1 MLAFDE
7 YTRMVDGW
15 LAHLAYLDEEKTKVV
30 EQAVK
35 RGIELGIEEGI
46 KQGIENFKIKEELI
60 VELVKEG
67 HLTKESAAE
76 VLSLTVKD
84 FERYLQE

>member
-7 YTRMVDGW
+7 YTRMIDGW

-35 RGIELGIEEGI
+35 CGIELGIEEGI
-46 KQGIENFKIKEELI
+46 KQGIEDYRIKEGLI

-67 HLTKESAAE
+67 HLTKERAAE

>member
-1 MLAFDE
+1 M
-7 YTRMVDGW
+7 
-15 LAHLAYLDEEKTKVV
+15 
-30 EQAVK
+30 K

-67 HLTKESAAE
+67 NLTKESAAE
-76 VLSLTVKD
+76 MLSLSVKN

>member
-30 EQAVK
+30 ERAVK

-46 KQGIENFKIKEELI
+46 KQGIENFKIKE
-60 VELVKEG
+60 
-67 HLTKESAAE
+67 
-76 VLSLTVKD
+76 
-84 FERYLQE
+84 

>member
-30 EQAVK
+30 ERAVK
-35 RGIELGIEEGI
+35 CGIELGIEEGI
-46 KQGIENFKIKEELI
+46 KQGIEDYRIKEGLI
-60 VELVKEG
+60 VKLAKEG
-67 HLTKESAAE
+67 VLTKESAA
-76 VLSLTVKD
+76 
-84 FERYLQE
+84 

>member
-1 MLAFDE
+1 MFAFDE

-30 EQAVK
+30 ERAVK
-35 RGIELGIEEGI
+35 CGIELGVEEGI
-46 KQGIENFKIKEELI
+46 KQGIENYKIKEEII
-60 VELVKEG
+60 VKLAKKGV
-67 HLTKESAAE
+67 LTREIAAE
-76 VLSLTVKD
+76 ELGLTVKE